1 MEIRGALAPLLTTL
15 EKRAVLI
22 ALSAAYMLVQLASL
36 PVGLSRPTPARHFG
50 ACIDDSAWLVVIY
63 LLMLG
68 AFVMPD
74 AHPVSYFPHTPASA
88 RASSSS
94 RRTAAGDSASA

>member
-1 MEIRGALAPLLTTL
+1 MGGIRGALAPLLTTL

-50 ACIDDSAWLVVIY
+50 AGIDDSAWLVVIY
-63 LLMLG
+63 LLILG
-68 AFVMPD
+68 AFVMRSPRTLF
-74 AHPVSYFPHTPASA
+74 HIFSHA
-88 RASSSS
+88 RKRA
-94 RRTAAGDSASA
+94 RFV